1 MMNMVRSILVLGLFA
16 TILAIPLLAA
26 AGADETDGHDRDQ
39 GHHSWADARSG
50 HAEILGARLSGLT
63 PELREHL
70 GVPRHRGV
78 LVSSILEESPAAM
91 AGLQIGDV
99 IARIDG
105 WSVDSVRDAREELRQ
120 REGGEVDLEV
130 YRESEMLTLTA
141 GLNESQARRSW
152 SGHYDDH
159 DLDYV
164 MDDLGA
170 ELDFIGEEIG
180 ASVAMAF
187 ESVDWQELDDIIE
200 DSLKIS
206 AEAMEAVD
214 WEGMESIIEESISAS
229 MDALSEI
236 DFSGSWDHEGRH
248 DSRRDRHGRRDHEI
262 DLEEMERHI
271 EEMEQQ
277 LEQSLQRLERQL
289 NDLD

>member
-1 MMNMVRSILVLGLFA
+1 MNMFRSILVLGLFA
-16 TILAIPLLAA
+16 VILAIPLLAA
-26 AGADETDGHDRDQ
+26 TGADETDGHDRDQ
-39 GHHSWADARSG
+39 GDHSWSNVGSG
-50 HAEILGARLSGLT
+50 HPEILGARLSGLT
-63 PELREHL
+63 PELREHM
-70 GVPRHRGV
+70 GAPRHRGV
-78 LVSSILEESPAAM
+78 LVSSILEESPAAI

-120 REGGEVDLEV
+120 REGGDVELEV

-141 GLNESQARRSW
+141 GLNEAPARRSW

-170 ELDFIGEEIG
+170 ELDSIGEEIG

-200 DSLKIS
+200 DSLEIS

-214 WEGMESIIEESISAS
+214 WEGMETIIEQSISAS

-236 DFSGSWDHEGRH
+236 DFSDSWDHDGRH
-248 DSRRDRHGRRDHEI
+248 DDRQDRHWQRDHEI

-289 NDLD
+289 DDLD